1 MTPFK
6 RTFDFVVSVSAI
18 IMLFP
23 VLLLLC
29 LAIWLQDFSSPIYLS
44 RRAGQNGK
52 EFKMFKLR
60 SMVANAENSG
70 VLSTSSNDKRITPL
84 GHFVRRF
91 KFDEILQL
99 INVIKGDMSLVG
111 PRPNVIDEVKLYTS
125 IEKGLLSV
133 RPGITDLASIVFSDE
148 GEILRESIDPD
159 RDYMRL
165 IRPGKSEL
173 GIFYVE
179 NKNIFLDFQ
188 IVILTLL
195 NLFSRKSALHRISRI
210 LISHNAP
217 QSLSTLAL
225 RNSSLEPRD
234 PPGFLQS

>member
-188 IVILTLL
+188 SVILTLL
-195 NLFSRKSALHRISRI
+195 N
-210 LISHNAP
+210 
-217 QSLSTLAL
+217 
-225 RNSSLEPRD
+225 
-234 PPGFLQS
+234 

>member
-1 MTPFK
+1 M
-6 RTFDFVVSVSAI
+6 
-18 IMLFP
+18 
-23 VLLLLC
+23 LLLLC
-29 LAIWLQDFSSPIYLS
+29 MAIWLQDFSNPIYFS
-44 RRAGQNGK
+44 KRAGQNGK

-70 VLSTSSNDKRITPL
+70 VLSTSSKDKRITPL
-84 GHFVRRF
+84 GHFVRRY
-91 KFDEILQL
+91 KFDEALQL

-111 PRPNVIDEVKLYTS
+111 PRPNVLSEVALYTPT
-125 IEKGLLSV
+125 EKGLLSV

-148 GEILRESIDPD
+148 GDILRESSDPD
-159 RDYMRL
+159 WDYMRL

-179 NKNIFLDFQ
+179 NRNIFLDFQ

>member
-1 MTPFK
+1 
-6 RTFDFVVSVSAI
+6 
-18 IMLFP
+18 
-23 VLLLLC
+23 
-29 LAIWLQDFSSPIYLS
+29 
-44 RRAGQNGK
+44 
-52 EFKMFKLR
+52 MFKLR

-125 IEKGLLSV
+125 FEMGLLSV

-179 NKNIFLDFQ
+179 NRNIFLDFQ
-188 IVILTLL
+188 IVILTIL
-195 NLFSRKSALHRISRI
+195 NLFSRKSALYRISRI
-210 LISHNAP
+210 LISRNAP

-234 PPGFLQS
+234 PPGFLHS

>member
-1 MTPFK
+1 MTLLK
-6 RTFDFVVSVSAI
+6 RIFDIFVSLSAL
-18 IMLFP
+18 IMLSP

-29 LAIWLQDFSSPIYLS
+29 MAIWLQDFSNPIYLS
-44 RRAGQNGK
+44 KRAGQNGK

-84 GHFVRRF
+84 GHFVRRY

-99 INVIKGDMSLVG
+99 VNVIKGDMSLVG

-125 IEKGLLSV
+125 IEIGLLSV

-179 NKNIFLDFQ
+179 NRNIYLDFQ

-195 NLFSRKSALHRISRI
+195 NLFSRKSALLRISRI
-210 LISHNAP
+210 LISRNAP

>member
-1 MTPFK
+1 
-6 RTFDFVVSVSAI
+6 
-18 IMLFP
+18 
-23 VLLLLC
+23 
-29 LAIWLQDFSSPIYLS
+29 
-44 RRAGQNGK
+44 
-52 EFKMFKLR
+52 
-60 SMVANAENSG
+60 MVANAENSG

-179 NKNIFLDFQ
+179 NRNIFLDFQ

-210 LISHNAP
+210 LISNNAP

-225 RNSSLEPRD
+225 RNSSRDPRD

>member
-1 MTPFK
+1 MTPLK
-6 RTFDFVVSVSAI
+6 RTLDIVISVSVLIVLS
-18 IMLFP
+18 P

-44 RRAGQNGK
+44 RRAGQNGR

-84 GHFVRRF
+84 GHFVRRY

-125 IEKGLLSV
+125 IEMGLLSV

-159 RDYMRL
+159 QDYMRL

-179 NKNIFLDFQ
+179 NRNLFFDFQ
-188 IVILTLL
+188 IVILTLV
-195 NLFSRKSALHRISRI
+195 NLFSRKSALLRINRI
-210 LISHNAP
+210 LISLNAP
-217 QSLSTLAL
+217 HSLSVLAL
-225 RNSSLEPRD
+225 RDSPLEPRD
-234 PPGFLQS
+234 PPGFLKS

>member
-1 MTPFK
+1 MTLLK
-6 RTFDFVVSVSAI
+6 RIFDIFVSLSAL
-18 IMLFP
+18 IMLSP
-23 VLLLLC
+23 MLLLLC

>member
-1 MTPFK
+1 
-6 RTFDFVVSVSAI
+6 
-18 IMLFP
+18 MLSP
-23 VLLLLC
+23 MLLLLC
-29 LAIWLQDFSSPIYLS
+29 MAIWLQDFSNPIYLS
-44 RRAGQNGK
+44 KRAGQNGK

-70 VLSTSSNDKRITPL
+70 VLSTSSKDKRITPL
-84 GHFVRRF
+84 GHFVRRY
-91 KFDEILQL
+91 KFDETLQL

-111 PRPNVIDEVKLYTS
+111 PRPNVLSEVALYTPT
-125 IEKGLLSV
+125 EKGLLSV

-148 GEILRESIDPD
+148 GDILRESSDPD
-159 RDYMRL
+159 WDYMRL

-179 NKNIFLDFQ
+179 NRNISLDFQ

-195 NLFSRKSALHRISRI
+195 DLFSRKSALHRISRI

>member
-1 MTPFK
+1 
-6 RTFDFVVSVSAI
+6 
-18 IMLFP
+18 MLSP
-23 VLLLLC
+23 MLLLLC
-29 LAIWLQDFSSPIYLS
+29 MAIWLQDFSNPIYLS
-44 RRAGQNGK
+44 KRAGQNGK

-70 VLSTSSNDKRITPL
+70 VLSTSSKDKRITPL
-84 GHFVRRF
+84 GHFVRRY

-111 PRPNVIDEVKLYTS
+111 PRPNVLSEVALYTPT
-125 IEKGLLSV
+125 EKGLLSV

-148 GEILRESIDPD
+148 GDILRESSDPD
-159 RDYMRL
+159 WDYMRL

-179 NKNIFLDFQ
+179 NRNISLDFQ

>member
-210 LISHNAP
+210 LISNNAP